1 MQKSIL
7 DNFIYKLIDERGYKD
22 ALPEIKDE
30 MHKGLKE
37 KLDEFIM
44 TRVVATFSD
53 NDVREFEKLLDEEKS
68 PEELK
73 QFSMQHI
80 PDYDNFMTSTLLLFQ
95 DAYLS

>member
-1 MQKSIL
+1 MHKSEL
-7 DNFIYKLIDERGYKD
+7 DKFIYKLIDERGYKD
-22 ALPEIKDE
+22 APQEIKDE

-44 TRVVATFSD
+44 TRVVATFTD
-53 NDVREFEKLLDEEKS
+53 EEVKEFEKLLDEDKS

-73 QFSMQHI
+73 QFTIQHI
-80 PDYDNFMTSTLLLFQ
+80 ADYDTFMTSTLLLFR